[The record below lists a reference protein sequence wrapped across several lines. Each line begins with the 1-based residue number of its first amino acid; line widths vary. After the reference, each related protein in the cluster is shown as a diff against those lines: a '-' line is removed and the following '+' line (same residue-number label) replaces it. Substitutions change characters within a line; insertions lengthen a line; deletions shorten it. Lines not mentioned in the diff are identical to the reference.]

1 MRVTGNDALIVVD
14 VQNDFCPGG
23 ALPVPDATLVVRPI
37 NLIVHKFDRVVFSR
51 DWHPRDHCSFG
62 DPPEF
67 RDGSWPEHC
76 VENTPGAE
84 FHGDLIVPMDAL
96 VIDKGTDHDKEAYS
110 AFQGTVSLLGK
121 LKDWDI
127 ARVFVAGLATDFCVR
142 ATALDAQRFGFE
154 TWLVV
159 DAVHGVT
166 EAGSQAAIAE
176 MRAAGVCTVN
186 AGEIE

>member
-1 MRVTGNDALIVVD
+1 MQVTGSDALVVVD

-51 DWHPRDHCSFG
+51 DWHPRDHISFS
-62 DPPEF
+62 DTPEF

-84 FHGDLIVPMDAL
+84 FHGDLMVPMDAP
-96 VIDKGTDHDKEAYS
+96 VIDKGTDPAQEAYS
-110 AFQGTVSLLGK
+110 AFQGTVSLLDT
-121 LKDWDI
+121 LKGWGVT
-127 ARVFVAGLATDFCVR
+127 RVFIAGLATDFCVR
-142 ATALDAQRFGFE
+142 ATALDARSHGFE
-154 TWLVV
+154 TWLVT
-159 DAVHGVT
+159 DAVRGVT
-166 EAGSQAAIAE
+166 PEGSRAAIAE
-176 MRAAGVCTVN
+176 MREAGVRTVT